1 MTAPGCKFIYVK
13 EQVKCFVR
21 WLLSL
26 LQRQGNKIKAK
37 ERRIKLNNRKDVAVN
52 FYYVNGG
59 EYQTRTDMPLSI
71 SF

>member
-1 MTAPGCKFIYVK
+1 MFCAGG
-13 EQVKCFVR
+13 
-21 WLLSL
+21 LLSL
-26 LQRQGNKIKAK
+26 LQRQENKIKAK

-52 FYYVNGG
+52 CCYVSGG

>member
-1 MTAPGCKFIYVK
+1 MRYYKYI
-13 EQVKCFVR
+13 
-21 WLLSL
+21 
-26 LQRQGNKIKAK
+26 
-37 ERRIKLNNRKDVAVN
+37 AVN